1 MFRVLIFLVTLALLA
16 LSITLSM
23 LNPSIIEIDLY
34 LQKYNAPLPL
44 FLFISFLMGSFLALL
59 FFLSAYI
66 KHKHEGNILRK
77 NIRTKEDEI
86 DSLRKNPLRDDHE

>member
-1 MFRVLIFLVTLALLA
+1 MFRVLIFLITLSLLA

-23 LNPSIIEIDLY
+23 LNPLSIEIDLY
-34 LQKYNAPLPL
+34 FQKYSAPLPL
-44 FLFISFLMGSFLALL
+44 FLFISFLVGSFLALL

-66 KHKHEGNILRK
+66 KHKHESMSLRK
-77 NIRTKEDEI
+77 ILKTKEDEI